1 MIRHIVAWKFKEY
14 AGGASA
20 MENAMEL
27 KKQLEALRRGNLPGL
42 VSMNVQLNCQRDEME
57 EATEPIIYDVV
68 MDSVFSD
75 GQALEAYKD
84 HPAHKKM
91 AEFRESVRLSR
102 AAVDLI
108 VD

>member
-1 MIRHIVAWKFKEY
+1 M
-14 AGGASA
+14 
-20 MENAMEL
+20 
-27 KKQLEALRRGNLPGL
+27 PD
-42 VSMNVQLNCQRDEME
+42 VQLNCQRDEME

-91 AEFRESVRLSR
+91 AEFCESVRLSR

>member
-1 MIRHIVAWKFKEY
+1 
-14 AGGASA
+14 
-20 MENAMEL
+20 
-27 KKQLEALRRGNLPGL
+27 
-42 VSMNVQLNCQRDEME
+42 ME

-84 HPAHKKM
+84 HPAHKKWQS
-91 AEFRESVRLSR
+91 FCESVRLSR